1 VSSREVVGAAE
12 VEAVEEAEVLTEVEE
27 EDLVVAAVE
36 CTWEVAVAGWVACTS
51 AAAAW
56 AA

>member
-1 VSSREVVGAAE
+1 VVVAEEAAE
-12 VEAVEEAEVLTEVEE
+12 VAEEAEALMEVEE

-51 AAAAW
+51 AAVAW
-56 AA
+56 AE